1 VSRARVI
8 RCGLLL
14 LLALRAASGWAS
26 EPFTLAIDI
35 GHTPQRPGA
44 ISARGQPEYGFNKAL
59 AETLLARI
67 QQQGPFSAF
76 LINPQGQEIAL
87 RNRPLV
93 ASQRQAQ
100 LLLSIHHDSV
110 QPQYL
115 DQWEHGGRP
124 HRYSDRFQGH
134 SLFVSSRNPR
144 YEDSRRFADLLGEQL
159 LAAGLTPTLHHAE
172 RIPGENRP
180 LLDTAKGI
188 YLYDDLVVLREAEIP
203 AVLLECGIILNR
215 DEEPRLASD
224 AFRATIAEAV
234 IQAVRRYRAATE
246 R

>member
-1 VSRARVI
+1 MTA

-14 LLALRAASGWAS
+14 ALLLTTGGWAG
-26 EPFTLAIDI
+26 EHFTLAIDI
-35 GHTPQRPGA
+35 GHTPKRPGA
-44 ISARGQPEYGFNKAL
+44 ISARGQPEYRFNQAL
-59 AETLLARI
+59 AETLLTRI
-67 QQQGPFSAF
+67 RRQDPFSAF

-87 RNRPLV
+87 HNRPLV
-93 ASQRQAQ
+93 ANKRQAQ

-115 DQWEHGGRP
+115 SPWEHEGQQR
-124 HRYSDRFQGH
+124 RYSDRFQGH
-134 SLFVSSRNPR
+134 SLFVSSRNPH

-180 LLDTAKGI
+180 LLDAAKGI
-188 YLYDDLVVLREAEIP
+188 YQYDDLVVLREADIP

-215 DEEPRLASD
+215 DEELRVASD
-224 AFRATIAEAV
+224 AFRATVAEAV
-234 IQAVRRYRAATE
+234 IQAVRRYRTAAE